1 MKAYPILSGF
11 IVVLL
16 PLAGCDAEGGARFSR
31 ESERAARE
39 EIGAAQEALNGF
51 YINTINGRG
60 TGCPTP
66 LTYTVTPDGQT
77 FTVYFADM
85 RLQHPTGPTFQ
96 KINCAVGLNLHLPS
110 GMQFS
115 VATINT
121 RGYAH
126 LPTGTYGQQRSTYSF
141 AGGPV
146 DIRAHNKLVGVY
158 DDDYTFTDGYYGVGS
173 ALTSPCGGDAI
184 LNIDTALI
192 LDTSGNPTA
201 DAYID
206 NTTVDGT
213 FRMVFQLGWDHC

>member
-1 MKAYPILSGF
+1 MKSYIILSGF
-11 IVVLL
+11 VIALSA
-16 PLAGCDAEGGARFSR
+16 LAGCDARTSR
-31 ESERAARE
+31 ESERAAPE
-39 EIGAAQEALNGF
+39 ETGVAPEALNGF
-51 YINTINGRG
+51 YIRTPINGTG
-60 TGCPTP
+60 SGCPTP
-66 LTYTVTPDGQT
+66 LAFNVTPDGQT

-85 RLQHPTGPTFQ
+85 TLQHPSGPTFQ
-96 KINCAVGLNLHLPS
+96 KTNCVVGLGLHLPA

-115 VATINT
+115 VTTINT

-126 LPTGTYGQQRSTYSF
+126 LPAGTYGEQRSTYSF
-141 AGGPV
+141 AGGPPTL
-146 DIRAHNKLVGVY
+146 RAHSRLKGFF
-158 DDDYTFTDGYYGVGS
+158 DDDYTFTDNFGIGS

-192 LDTSGNPTA
+192 LNTAGNPTT